1 MKKRI
6 VVSAMAMLI
15 GAGVAGSIT
24 STIAWYQYS
33 VRTQAAYMGI
43 NFGESANLL
52 MRIKKDGQADNEGWA
67 EKFTYQQINDYL
79 ATTTYGSKMM
89 PITSGAMDKD
99 DALPAKFY
107 GNPLAGHPEES
118 AWKKVESKNYVVL
131 PLQLSYKEL
140 SGSTPSFKAKE
151 IYLTD
156 LHIKQRA
163 SDTAHSDIS
172 DAIRVH
178 FSTKQDDS
186 IEVKNFL
193 ASKKGGTTVTHGYL
207 DLDAELGNDYEFD
220 DGYGYDDSKTYIDY
234 GSGEQVAFSAEQDQ
248 RSGSYYDEEGGN
260 PNGEMVVYPLVVGS
274 DDTNSAKLTKKE
286 YDTGK
291 SKCLGSTTDVGDKF
305 LNINVTIWVEGWQK
319 LEQPGSS
326 KYYSVW
332 DAGAFVASEFEVGFR
347 FAVDVD

>member
-15 GAGVAGSIT
+15 GAGVAGSVT

-43 NFGESANLL
+43 NLGESANLL
-52 MRIKKDGQADNEGWA
+52 MRIRKDGQADNQGWS
-67 EKFTYQQINDYL
+67 EKFTYQQINSYL
-79 ATTTYGSKMM
+79 ATTQYGSKMM
-89 PITSGAMDKD
+89 PITSGEMDKD

-107 GNPLAGHPEES
+107 GNPLAGHPEVS
-118 AWKKVESKNYVVL
+118 AWKKVETKNYVVL

-140 SGSTPSFKAKE
+140 NNSVQSFKAKE

-156 LHIKQRA
+156 LHISKHA
-163 SDTAHSDIS
+163 ADTTHSDIS

-178 FSTKQDDS
+178 FSAKQDGS
-186 IEVKNFL
+186 TVVRNFL

-207 DLDAELGNDYEFD
+207 DLDADPGNDFEFD

-234 GSGEQVAFSAEQDQ
+234 GAGEQVSFSAEVDQ
-248 RSGSYYDEEGGN
+248 RAGTYYDGEGALQD
-260 PNGEMVVYPLVVGS
+260 EAVVYPLVAGL
-274 DDTNSAKLTKKE
+274 DANNSAKLAKKE

-291 SKCLGSTTDVGDKF
+291 SKCLGSTTEAGDKF
-305 LNINVTIWVEGWQK
+305 LNIDVTIWVEGWQK
-319 LEQPGSS
+319 LQQPNSS
-326 KYYSVW
+326 SYSSVW
-332 DAGAFVASEFEVGFR
+332 DAGAFIASEFEVGFR

>member
-15 GAGVAGSIT
+15 GAGVAGSVT

-43 NFGESANLL
+43 NLGESANLL
-52 MRIKKDGQADNEGWA
+52 MRIRKDGQADNEGWS
-67 EKFTYQQINDYL
+67 EKFTYQQINSYL
-79 ATTTYGSKMM
+79 ATTVYGSKMM
-89 PITSGAMDKD
+89 PITTGAMDKD

-118 AWKKVESKNYVVL
+118 AWKKVETKNYVVL

-140 SGSTPSFKAKE
+140 NDGAQSFKAKE

-156 LHIKQRA
+156 LHISKHA
-163 SDTAHSDIS
+163 TDTTHSDIS

-178 FSTKQDDS
+178 FSAKQDGS
-186 IEVKNFL
+186 TVVRNFL

-207 DLDAELGNDYEFD
+207 DLDADPGIDYEFD

-234 GSGEQVAFSAEQDQ
+234 GAGEQVSFSAEVDQ
-248 RSGSYYDEEGGN
+248 RAGTYYDGEGALQD
-260 PNGEMVVYPLVVGS
+260 EAVVYPLVAGL
-274 DDTNSAKLTKKE
+274 DANNTAKLAKKE

-291 SKCLGSTTDVGDKF
+291 SKCLGSTTEAGDKF
-305 LNINVTIWVEGWQK
+305 LNIDVTIWVEGWQK
-319 LEQPGSS
+319 LQQPNSTNYS
-326 KYYSVW
+326 SVW
-332 DAGAFVASEFEVGFR
+332 DAGAFIASEFEVGFR